1 MRRLAYRG
9 IVDSAPTPRA
19 GLSPSITSFESEDRL
34 LAAERSQEPESQVA
48 KLSGLKIEEL
58 WREAEANQV
67 DLNTSELALALLAIG
82 TKYNF
87 GLAPGLHATR
97 AQVTTFWRSLQL
109 REIALTQACAL
120 GRDRAWR
127 QFLDRYRDAL
137 TQIAIAITEST
148 ALGQELADSLYSEM
162 FGLSGRDGHRRSP
175 LASYAGRGSLLGFL
189 RTTLAQRHVDQHRR
203 RHRETQLDGRDFP
216 AVIQAPSPGSDV
228 LRCLSQSLTATM
240 QTLDGEERFLLSAWY
255 LDQRTLLEIAQVMR
269 VHEAT
274 ISRKLKRLTTKLR
287 NELLKN
293 LQTAGMDKHAAEDA
307 LGTDPRDLTINLRS
321 LLQAP
326 GPATFIQQRPESDG

>member
-1 MRRLAYRG
+1 M
-9 IVDSAPTPRA
+9 DSAPTPPA
-19 GLSPSITSFESEDRL
+19 GLIRQLTSFESDDRL
-34 LAAERSQEPESQVA
+34 PEATPIQEPESQVT
-48 KLSGLKIEEL
+48 KLSGLNIEEL

-87 GLAPGLHATR
+87 GLAAGSKATR
-97 AQVTTFWRSLQL
+97 AQVATFWRALQL
-109 REIALTQACAL
+109 REMALAQACAL

-127 QFLDRYRDAL
+127 QFLNRYRDGL
-137 TQIAIAITEST
+137 TQIAFAITGS
-148 ALGQELADSLYSEM
+148 ASLGQELADSLYSEL

-175 LASYAGRGSLLGFL
+175 LASYAGRGSLLSFL

-203 RHRETQLDGRDFP
+203 THRETQLDEQDFP
-216 AVIQAPSPGSDV
+216 AVIQSPSPSSDV
-228 LRCLSQSLTATM
+228 LRRLGEALTATM
-240 QTLDGEERFLLSAWY
+240 QSLNGEEHFLLSAWY
-255 LDQRTLLEIAQVMR
+255 LDQRTLLEISQLMR

-287 NELLKN
+287 KELLKN
-293 LQTAGMDKHAAEDA
+293 LQTAGLDKHAAEDA

-326 GPATFIQQRPESDG
+326 GPATFIEQRPESEA